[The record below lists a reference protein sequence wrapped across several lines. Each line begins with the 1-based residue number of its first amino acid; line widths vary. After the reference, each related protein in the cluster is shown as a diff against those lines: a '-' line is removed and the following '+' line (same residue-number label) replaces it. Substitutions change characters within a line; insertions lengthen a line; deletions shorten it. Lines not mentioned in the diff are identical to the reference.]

1 MVVHRGNIEIQ
12 EMENKEKLN
21 DGIYSEHVEEVK
33 NNDA

>member
-1 MVVHRGNIEIQ
+1 MVVHRESIEIQ

-21 DGIYSEHVEEVK
+21 DSVNSEHVEEVK